1 MANRNRTKRQ
11 TIIYKTLYRKL
22 NIGLHELH
30 MTIYTF
36 FYLHIRELMQRVV
49 FKSSRVITYHNQR
62 HVSLHVHYLLIHVHV
77 AK

>member
-1 MANRNRTKRQ
+1 
-11 TIIYKTLYRKL
+11 
-22 NIGLHELH
+22 

-36 FYLHIRELMQRVV
+36 FDLHIRELMQRVV